1 MHAPSEF
8 SKILLTCSAASSC
21 NTAFF
26 RAFYLRGCE
35 SLPLGTE
42 VQTSNTKNTLD
53 GVRKQC
59 SVVDVPMCWW
69 LYRAGEGRDGG
80 EGCCRA
86 QSVAALKTDF

>member
-1 MHAPSEF
+1 MKTIFKS
-8 SKILLTCSAASSC
+8 
-21 NTAFF
+21 N
-26 RAFYLRGCE
+26 
-35 SLPLGTE
+35 PLYVFAERKKTP
-42 VQTSNTKNTLD
+42 NTKNILND
-53 GVRKQC
+53 VRKQC